1 MLGNLPLQAA
11 VILLVHKKGL
21 LTGNGLNR
29 IHKTGMSWF
38 LTGNMY
44 KRTKSEGLK
53 KKLNGHTGE
62 WYSLNIW
69 FPCKELMKI
78 WLYYS
83 VLSTFKSEYAEKIPL
98 DCRAGQWYR
107 LVFLGTAT
115 YGILCKSV
123 WLSHQFIFDPNLLQ
137 CGWIEKNIYTRYNAW
152 FGNGARIKLFHL
164 YVFKFELI

>member
-1 MLGNLPLQAA
+1 MLGNMPLQAA

-44 KRTKSEGLK
+44 RRTKSEGLK

-62 WYSLNIW
+62 WYSLKIW

-98 DCRAGQWYR
+98 DCRAGQWYIDWYFR
-107 LVFLGTAT
+107 
-115 YGILCKSV
+115 YC
-123 WLSHQFIFDPNLLQ
+123 NLWNSLQ
-137 CGWIEKNIYTRYNAW
+137 ISMTVTSIYFW
-152 FGNGARIKLFHL
+152 S
-164 YVFKFELI
+164 

>member
-11 VILLVHKKGL
+11 VILLVHKKDL

-62 WYSLNIW
+62 WYSLKIW

-98 DCRAGQWYR
+98 DCRAGQWYG
-107 LVFLGTAT
+107 LVF
-115 YGILCKSV
+115 
-123 WLSHQFIFDPNLLQ
+123 
-137 CGWIEKNIYTRYNAW
+137 
-152 FGNGARIKLFHL
+152 
-164 YVFKFELI
+164 

>member
-1 MLGNLPLQAA
+1 M
-11 VILLVHKKGL
+11 HKKGL

-62 WYSLNIW
+62 WHSLKIW

-83 VLSTFKSEYAEKIPL
+83 VLSTFKSEYTEKIPL

-107 LVFLGTAT
+107 LVF
-115 YGILCKSV
+115 
-123 WLSHQFIFDPNLLQ
+123 
-137 CGWIEKNIYTRYNAW
+137 
-152 FGNGARIKLFHL
+152 
-164 YVFKFELI
+164 